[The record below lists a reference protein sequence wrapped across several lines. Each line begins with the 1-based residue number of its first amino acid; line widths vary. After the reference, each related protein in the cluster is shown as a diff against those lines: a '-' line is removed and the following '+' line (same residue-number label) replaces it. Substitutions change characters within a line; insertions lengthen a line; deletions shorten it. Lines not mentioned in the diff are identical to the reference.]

1 LGDGIGK
8 SPPEVANN
16 GGVRRTE
23 SGDEDADVDVDDE
36 VRAGSRKESGERGE
50 KRDGV

>member
-23 SGDEDADVDVDDE
+23 SGEEDVDDDE
-36 VRAGSRKESGERGE
+36 VRVGSRKDSDERGE

>member
-8 SPPEVANN
+8 SPPEVVNN

-23 SGDEDADVDVDDE
+23 SGDEDVDVDDEE
-36 VRAGSRKESGERGE
+36 VRAGSRKDSGERGE